1 MSEAITAPPT
11 TGMQH
16 LSLTVSDVE
25 AGAAWYTRVL
35 GMNRVP
41 VTFPHHLDEDGGF
54 AVVLVQPQSGVMIG
68 LHHHEGHAAG
78 GFDERRTGLDH
89 IAFGVAERADLDAWT
104 AWLDEQGIEH
114 SGVQDVQSPMP
125 FATVVFRDPDNIQL
139 ELFYMAS

>member
-1 MSEAITAPPT
+1 VSEAINAPPT

-114 SGVQDVQSPMP
+114 SGVQDVKSPMP

>member
-54 AVVLVQPQSGVMIG
+54 AVVLVQPGSGVVIG
-68 LHHHEGHAAG
+68 LHHHEAHPAG
-78 GFDERRTGLDH
+78 DFDECRTGLDH
-89 IAFGVAERADLDAWT
+89 IAFGVAERADLDTWT
-104 AWLDEQGIEH
+104 GWLDEQGVSH
-114 SGVQDVQSPMP
+114 SGVQEVQSPMP

>member
-41 VTFPHHLDEDGGF
+41 VTFPH
-54 AVVLVQPQSGVMIG
+54 
-68 LHHHEGHAAG
+68 
-78 GFDERRTGLDH
+78 ERRTGLDH
-89 IAFGVAERADLDAWT
+89 IAFGVAERADLDTWT

-114 SGVQDVQSPMP
+114 SGGQDVQSRMP

-139 ELFYMAS
+139 ELIHLPS

>member
-1 MSEAITAPPT
+1 
-11 TGMQH
+11 
-16 LSLTVSDVE
+16 
-25 AGAAWYTRVL
+25 
-35 GMNRVP
+35 MNRVP

-114 SGVQDVQSPMP
+114 SGVQDVKSPMP

>member
-25 AGAAWYTRVL
+25 AGAAGYT
-35 GMNRVP
+35 RVP
-41 VTFPHHLDEDGGF
+41 VTFPHHLDGD
-54 AVVLVQPQSGVMIG
+54 GVMIG
-68 LHHHEGHAAG
+68 LHDHEGHAAD

-89 IAFGVAERADLDAWT
+89 IAFGVAERADLDTWT

-114 SGVQDVQSPMP
+114 SAVQDVKSPMP

-139 ELFYMAS
+139 ELIHLPS